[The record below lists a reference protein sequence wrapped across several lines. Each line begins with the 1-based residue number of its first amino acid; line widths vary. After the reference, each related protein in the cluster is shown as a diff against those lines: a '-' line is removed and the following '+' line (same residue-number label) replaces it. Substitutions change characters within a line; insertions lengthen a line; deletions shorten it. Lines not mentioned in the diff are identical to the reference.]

1 MCHVLTFASSPKCG
15 GNDGHLI
22 YKSKHGNTKYN
33 MTDGLSKN
41 QSPRCSHV
49 RNDLWIKLGPLKG
62 YGGPKLPSRLVHE

>member
-1 MCHVLTFASSPKCG
+1 
-15 GNDGHLI
+15 
-22 YKSKHGNTKYN
+22 